1 MRWRHA
7 GAWRGLRFDMAP
19 SRPGALLHS
28 VRGRYSARRRPRVE
42 AAPARESLRSNM
54 RLTYG
59 ARALAIIPRVH
70 TQCPHC
76 LTIYRIGTG
85 QLAESRGDVRCGHCR
100 LSFSA
105 LETLADNLPDA
116 QQPSLRFYSNAKSI
130 ELTQI
135 SRAAL
140 EPEAALFAPLPV
152 SVSTS
157 HDTGDERVPRSA
169 SARVGSPR
177 IEAGYGNLTDEFDE
191 AAIAAEFDAA
201 FGTGPASGEVSGAF
215 DENGWPLSGLSDA
228 ASDPVAAAWPGVV
241 SAEAVVSTD
250 AADGQILISE
260 TARTVRGSHRP
271 LDRIAAR
278 RAHRDAIEQAPPAFA
293 RRRGPSPHAPA
304 GWGWWLG
311 SAVLLLTL
319 GVQVAWAAR
328 AELLEVAA
336 LRPLLLRACET
347 LRCPLPTVARRDAI
361 VLAAR
366 DVRPHPSV
374 ADALIIGAT
383 LINEAEG
390 SQPFPVIEITLS
402 DVNEQRIAMRRFRP
416 EEYVSDPRLVQRGIP
431 ASGTALFSV
440 EVADPGKRA
449 VAFEFR
455 FL

>member
-1 MRWRHA
+1 M
-7 GAWRGLRFDMAP
+7 
-19 SRPGALLHS
+19 S
-28 VRGRYSARRRPRVE
+28 V
-42 AAPARESLRSNM
+42 AASNK
-54 RLTYG
+54 RLTSG
-59 ARALAIIPRVH
+59 ARADAIIRRVH

-76 LTIYRIGTG
+76 LTIFRIGTA

-100 LSFSA
+100 HAFSA
-105 LETLADNLPDA
+105 LETLADSLPDA
-116 QQPSLRFYSNAKSI
+116 QQPSLRLYSTAKPT
-130 ELTQI
+130 ELTQV

-140 EPEAALFAPLPV
+140 EPEAALFAPVPKAA
-152 SVSTS
+152 TIP
-157 HDTGDERVPRSA
+157 TGLERSREPDATAHSA
-169 SARVGSPR
+169 APR
-177 IEAGYGNLTDEFDE
+177 IESGYGDLTDEFDE

-201 FGTGPASGEVSGAF
+201 FGTGTAPEAAAGF
-215 DENGWPLSGLSDA
+215 DANGWPLAKLPDQSTPTDATAFQLGGLPA
-228 ASDPVAAAWPGVV
+228 PAAAPQ
-241 SAEAVVSTD
+241 EASVLPTTGST
-250 AADGQILISE
+250 AARE
-260 TARTVRGSHRP
+260 SHRP

-278 RAHRDAIEQAPPAFA
+278 RAHRDAIEPSPPPFA
-293 RRRGPSPHAPA
+293 RRRGSRPHAPA
-304 GWGWWLG
+304 GWGWWFG
-311 SAVLLLTL
+311 SALLLLTL
-319 GVQVAWAAR
+319 SVQVAWAAR
-328 AELLEVAA
+328 AELLEVAT

-374 ADALIIGAT
+374 PDALIIGAT
-383 LINEAEG
+383 LVNEAEG

-431 ASGTALFSV
+431 AAGTALFSV